1 MFCLELFRRPVR
13 SSVFELRSV
22 QLKDQVRQSFRVVD
36 FLTFVPGVLWCRLPE
51 LKPEHRMLLG
61 YR

>member
-1 MFCLELFRRPVR
+1 
-13 SSVFELRSV
+13 
-22 QLKDQVRQSFRVVD
+22 VD